1 MKKISFVAVLLL
13 AIACKDD
20 AKKQIVEVSCGQC
33 QFGLTSQKGCDL
45 AVRIDS
51 TAYFVDGADIDDFG
65 DAHDEESG
73 FCLTVRKAEVNG
85 ELLNDRFQLSSIK
98 LLDE

>member
-1 MKKISFVAVLLL
+1 MKKIGFMVMLFL
-13 AIACKDD
+13 AIACKDKG
-20 AKKQIVEVSCGQC
+20 KKQIVEVSCGQC

-51 TAYFVDGADIDDFG
+51 TAYFVDGAGIDDFG

-73 FCLTVRKAEVNG
+73 FCLTVRKAEVTG
-85 ELLNDRFQLSSIK
+85 ELVNDRFQLSSIK